1 VPALCLTSLTKLALT
16 PQMYPHQALSQQM
29 SMQSTSFLRLMVMLL
44 ETLMVIHWQHLQYT
58 ALWAGDLDR
67 ASLVQLC
74 AAAIGVCYTNDKLPH
89 YRPSQ
94 GKPLDY
100 GFACLETLL
109 ADGWPPTLIYNKGS
123 ECLGL
128 MASALPSE
136 SDVESAANFSKPP
149 EED

>member
-1 VPALCLTSLTKLALT
+1 MNLIHEQKPKKPRSLAVC
-16 PQMYPHQALSQQM
+16 
-29 SMQSTSFLRLMVMLL
+29 MQF
-44 ETLMVIHWQHLQYT
+44 T

-74 AAAIGVCYTNDKLPH
+74 AAAVGVCYTNDKLPH

-94 GKPLDY
+94 GKPLDF

>member
-1 VPALCLTSLTKLALT
+1 MKIQEQKPKKPSSLAVC
-16 PQMYPHQALSQQM
+16 
-29 SMQSTSFLRLMVMLL
+29 MQF
-44 ETLMVIHWQHLQYT
+44 T

-74 AAAIGVCYTNDKLPH
+74 AAALGVCYKHDLLPY

-100 GFACLETLL
+100 GFAVLEVLL

-128 MASALPSE
+128 MAGALPSE
-136 SDVESAANFSKPP
+136 QDVDDAINFSNPP
-149 EED
+149 KEG

>member
-1 VPALCLTSLTKLALT
+1 MNLIHEQKPNKPRSLAVC
-16 PQMYPHQALSQQM
+16 
-29 SMQSTSFLRLMVMLL
+29 MQF
-44 ETLMVIHWQHLQYT
+44 T

-74 AAAIGVCYTNDKLPH
+74 AAAVGVCYTNDKLPH

-94 GKPLDY
+94 GKPLDF

-136 SDVESAANFSKPP
+136 QDVESAANFSKPP

>member
-1 VPALCLTSLTKLALT
+1 MTRINEQKPKKPRSLAVC
-16 PQMYPHQALSQQM
+16 
-29 SMQSTSFLRLMVMLL
+29 MQF
-44 ETLMVIHWQHLQYT
+44 T

-74 AAAIGVCYTNDKLPH
+74 AAAIGVCYTSDHLPH

-109 ADGWPPTLIYNKGS
+109 ADGWAPTLIYNKGS